1 MTGTGS
7 SPLQTPGAPSA
18 PPRRRPVWRRLGL
31 ALVAVAVLLLA
42 IFLVRSPSF
51 GLGLGIGSGDGED
64 GGGLRV
70 HRGDLV
76 VTTEVE
82 GTLESVDSELLGPPN
97 IPSMWNYKLSY
108 MAPEGSDVQAG
119 QPVLRFDTTELQ
131 RRLLEKTAERDSAE
145 TELEKKEIDLARK
158 LRDMEL
164 QLARARAT
172 LERSRLKVEVP
183 GELQSAKELEEARL
197 DLALAEREVASLE
210 DRLELTRR
218 AGEAEVRALREKR
231 DRAEERVGEINQ
243 HLARMTVQAS
253 RDGTVV
259 YVTDWRGEKKKVGDD
274 VWQALKVIEIPDL
287 TRMQAKG
294 QVDEADA
301 GRVAVGQ
308 PVTLR
313 LDAHPET
320 EYSARIASIAR
331 SVGQK
336 DRGNPLKHVEL
347 TLELEETDV
356 ETMRPGMRFQGEIEV
371 ERAEDVLL
379 APAAAVVSTADGPV
393 AFRRGLFG
401 VKKVEP
407 EVGRRNDEVVEIE
420 AGLAAGD
427 LLVRPEEG
435 ME

>member
-1 MTGTGS
+1 LDSTAPETADES
-7 SPLQTPGAPSA
+7 STRSRTV
-18 PPRRRPVWRRLGL
+18 RRVGL
-31 ALVAVAVLLLA
+31 VLVSAVALILAVL
-42 IFLVRSPSF
+42 LVRSPSF
-51 GLGLGIGSGDGED
+51 GLGLGISSGED
-64 GGGLRV
+64 GAGDALRV

-82 GTLESVDSELLGPPN
+82 GTLQSVDSELLGPPS
-97 IPSMWNYKLSY
+97 IPSMWNYKISY
-108 MAPEGSDVQAG
+108 MAPEGSDIRAG
-119 QPVLRFDTTELQ
+119 QPALRFDTTELQ
-131 RRLLEKTAERDSAE
+131 RRLQEKTAERDSAA
-145 TELEKKEIDLARK
+145 TELTKKEIDLERK
-158 LRDMEL
+158 VRDMEL

-210 DRLELTRR
+210 GRLGLTRR
-218 AGEAEVRALREKR
+218 AGDAEIRALREKR
-231 DRAEERVGEINQ
+231 DRAEERVAEMQ
-243 HLARMTVQAS
+243 DYVARMTVSAT

-259 YVTDWRGEKKKVGDD
+259 YTTDWRGDKKKVGDD
-274 VWQALKVIEIPDL
+274 VWQALKVVEIPDL
-287 TRMQAKG
+287 TRMEAKG

-308 PVTLR
+308 PVTVR

-320 EYSARIASIAR
+320 EYRARIAAIAR

-347 TLELEETDV
+347 TLELEETDT

-379 APAAAVVSTADGPV
+379 APAAAVVSTAEGPV
-393 AFRRGLFG
+393 AFRRGFFG
-401 VKKVEP
+401 VDRVEP
-407 EVGRRNDEVVEIE
+407 EVGRRNDDVVEIE

>member
-1 MTGTGS
+1 MTAPDTAGEGTG
-7 SPLQTPGAPSA
+7 A
-18 PPRRRPVWRRLGL
+18 PRRRPAWRRLGL
-31 ALVAVAVLLLA
+31 VLAALAVLLVAFL
-42 IFLVRSPSF
+42 LVRSPSF
-51 GLGLGIGSGDGED
+51 GLGLGIGPGDGD
-64 GGGLRV
+64 DRGGLRV
-70 HRGDLV
+70 QRGDLV

-82 GTLESVDSELLGPPN
+82 GTLESVDSELLGPPG
-97 IPSMWNYKLSY
+97 IPSMWNYKISF
-108 MAPEGSDVQAG
+108 MATEGSDVRAG

-131 RRLLEKTAERDSAE
+131 RRLVEKTAERDSAA
-145 TELEKKEIDLARK
+145 TQLEKKEIDLERN

-197 DLALAEREVASLE
+197 DLALAEREVDSLE
-210 DRLELTRR
+210 GRLELTRQ
-218 AGEAEVRALREKR
+218 AGRAEVRALREKR
-231 DRAEERVGEINQ
+231 DRAEERVGEINE
-243 HLARMTVQAS
+243 HLARMTVKAS

-294 QVDEADA
+294 QLDEADA

-320 EYSARIASIAR
+320 EYRAEIAKIAR

-347 TLELEETDV
+347 TLELEETDT

-371 ERAEDVLL
+371 ERVEDVLL
-379 APAAAVVSTADGPV
+379 APASAVVSTADGPV

-401 VKKVEP
+401 VDRVEP

>member
-1 MTGTGS
+1 MTGTGP

-18 PPRRRPVWRRLGL
+18 PPPRRSAWRRLGL
-31 ALVAVAVLLLA
+31 ALVALAVLLLA
-42 IFLVRSPSF
+42 VLLVRSPSF
-51 GLGLGIGSGDGED
+51 GLGLGIGSGDGEN

-97 IPSMWNYKLSY
+97 IPSTWNYKLSY

-131 RRLLEKTAERDSAE
+131 RRLLEKTAERDSAA

-210 DRLELTRR
+210 DRLDLTRR

-231 DRAEERVGEINQ
+231 DRAEERVGEIKG
-243 HLARMTVQAS
+243 HLERMTVRAS

-320 EYSARIASIAR
+320 EYRARIAGIAR

-336 DRGNPLKHVEL
+336 DRGNPLKHVEM
-347 TLELEETDV
+347 TLELEETDI

-393 AFRRGLFG
+393 AFRHGLFG